1 MKWTKR
7 HNMVARRGRGRPPR
21 SLETPE
27 SGWEEAVA
35 EVRDESAAPADE
47 AQDEALP
54 AEESRTRASSHDE
67 EEANDALSVYLR
79 QMGAIPLLS
88 REQEIELTGRLDRLR
103 QRYRRAALWNWA
115 VIGRVVDTFSDIQAG
130 RLPLERTVDVVPTL
144 GLTWDSI
151 RARLDGHLTRLRR
164 LLHEARAERSRP
176 PVAPRSQAARRR
188 RGRARLRQA
197 VALAFELSPRVELL
211 DAWTE
216 GPPAQPEAALA
227 SPDELA
233 ALAQVAK
240 HRRDL
245 YRAARRELAQAN
257 LRLVVSIA
265 KRYRGRGLSFA
276 DLIQEGNSGLM
287 RAVDKYDPRLGFR
300 FGTYATWWIRQ
311 GVTRALADHARMVRV
326 PCHHTATLAAIDR
339 VRGELTTEHGREP
352 ADEEV
357 AAELGMRVQDLKS
370 LAAVGRQPLS
380 LHEAFG
386 DEDETW
392 ANVLHDPHAE
402 NPGEAADQLLLKD
415 RIDEALRCLAPRDRE
430 VIELRFGLKDGQAR
444 TLDEVARLL
453 GVTRERVRQI
463 ESRGLVRLRQAE
475 RRHLLAG
482 FSSSN

>member
-1 MKWTKR
+1 
-7 HNMVARRGRGRPPR
+7 
-21 SLETPE
+21 
-27 SGWEEAVA
+27 
-35 EVRDESAAPADE
+35 
-47 AQDEALP
+47 
-54 AEESRTRASSHDE
+54 
-67 EEANDALSVYLR
+67 
-79 QMGAIPLLS
+79 MGAIPLLS
-88 REQEIELTGRLDRLR
+88 RDEEVELTSRLDRLR

-115 VIGRVVDTFSDIQAG
+115 MIARVIDTFSEIQAG
-130 RLPLERTVDVVPTL
+130 KLPLERTVDVMSTL
-144 GLTWDSI
+144 GLTWESI
-151 RARLDGHLTRLRR
+151 RGRLGGHLTRLRR
-164 LLHEARAERSRP
+164 LLHEAQAEWPRP
-176 PVAPRSQAARRR
+176 AASPRGQAARRR

-197 VALAFELSPRVELL
+197 VNLALELSPRVELL
-211 DAWTE
+211 DAWTQGQAA
-216 GPPAQPEAALA
+216 GPEEALA
-227 SPDELA
+227 TSEELGS
-233 ALAQVAK
+233 LARIIK
-240 HRRDL
+240 RRRDL
-245 YRAARRELAQAN
+245 YRMARRDLAQAN

-300 FGTYATWWIRQ
+300 FGTYATWWVRQ

-370 LAAVGRQPLS
+370 LTAVGRQPLS

-402 NPGEAADQLLLKD
+402 NPGEAADRLLLKD

-463 ESRGLVRLRQAE
+463 ESRGLVRLRQTE
-475 RRHLLAG
+475 RRDLLAG
-482 FSSSN
+482 FSNAN

>member
-7 HNMVARRGRGRPPR
+7 HNMVTRRGRGRGPR
-21 SLETPE
+21 SLENP
-27 SGWEEAVA
+27 GLDWEEAVD
-35 EVRDESAAPADE
+35 EVRDETPTSADEPRDEAPLEESAAPAASDDE
-47 AQDEALP
+47 GG
-54 AEESRTRASSHDE
+54 
-67 EEANDALSVYLR
+67 NDALSVYLR
-79 QMGAIPLLS
+79 QMGAIPLLN

-130 RLPLERTVDVVPTL
+130 KLPLERTVDVMSTL
-144 GLTWDSI
+144 GLTWESI
-151 RARLDGHLTRLRR
+151 RGRLDGHLTRLRR
-164 LLHEARAERSRP
+164 LLHEARTEWSRP
-176 PVAPRSQAARRR
+176 PVGPRGQAARRR

-197 VALAFELSPRVELL
+197 VSLALELSPRVELL

-216 GPPAQPEAALA
+216 GPPATPDEALA
-227 SPDELA
+227 TPEELA
-233 ALAQVAK
+233 GLARVVEQ
-240 HRRDL
+240 RRKV
-245 YRAARRELAQAN
+245 YRAARRDLAQAN

-339 VRGELTTEHGREP
+339 VRGELTTEYGREP

-357 AAELGMRVQDLKS
+357 AKELGMRVQDLKS
-370 LAAVGRQPLS
+370 LTAVGRQPLS

-402 NPGEAADQLLLKD
+402 NPGEAADRLLLKD

-430 VIELRFGLKDGQAR
+430 VIELRFGLKDGHAR
-444 TLDEVARLL
+444 TLDEVAQLL

-463 ESRGLVRLRQAE
+463 ESRGLVRLRQVE
-475 RRHLLAG
+475 RRHLLVG
-482 FSSSN
+482 FNNAN

>member
-7 HNMVARRGRGRPPR
+7 NNMVARRGRGRGAR
-21 SLETPE
+21 SLETPVG
-27 SGWEEAVA
+27 GWDEAVA
-35 EVRDESAAPADE
+35 EVRDLPADE
-47 AQDEALP
+47 IHDEPLP
-54 AEESRTRASSHDE
+54 AEEAPAADGDE
-67 EEANDALSVYLR
+67 GDAGNDALSVYLR

-88 REQEIELTGRLDRLR
+88 RAEEVELTSRLDRLR

-115 VIGRVVDTFSDIQAG
+115 VIARVVDTFTQIEQG
-130 RLPLERTVDVVPTL
+130 RLSLERTVDVMSTL
-144 GLTWDSI
+144 DLTWESI
-151 RARLDGHLTRLRR
+151 RGRLAGHLTRLRR
-164 LLHEARAERSRP
+164 LLSEARADWARWPGSRG
-176 PVAPRSQAARRR
+176 QATRRR
-188 RGRARLRQA
+188 RRARLRQA
-197 VALAFELSPRVELL
+197 VTLALELSPRIELL

-216 GPPAQPEAALA
+216 GPTATPAEALA
-227 SPDELA
+227 PAEELK
-233 ALAQVAK
+233 ALARVVERRRKVYRLA
-240 HRRDL
+240 RRD
-245 YRAARRELAQAN
+245 LAQAN

-357 AAELGMRVQDLKS
+357 AARLGLRVEDLHA
-370 LAAVGRQPLS
+370 LTAVGRQPLS

-392 ANVLHDPHAE
+392 ANVLHDPHAD
-402 NPGEAADQLLLKD
+402 NPGEAADRLLLKD
-415 RIDEALRCLAPRDRE
+415 RIDEALRCLTPRDRE
-430 VIELRFGLKDGQAR
+430 VIELRFGLKDGHSR

-463 ESRGLVRLRQAE
+463 ETRGLLRLRGAE
-475 RRHLLAG
+475 RRDLLAG
-482 FSSSN
+482 FTNAN

>member
-7 HNMVARRGRGRPPR
+7 HNMVTRRGRGRGPR
-21 SLETPE
+21 SLENP
-27 SGWEEAVA
+27 GLDWDEAVD
-35 EVRDESAAPADE
+35 EVRDETPAPTDEQRDEAPFEESPAPA
-47 AQDEALP
+47 
-54 AEESRTRASSHDE
+54 ASE
-67 EEANDALSVYLR
+67 EEGGNDALSVYLR
-79 QMGAIPLLS
+79 QMGAIPLLN

-115 VIGRVVDTFSDIQAG
+115 AIGRVIDTFSDIQAG
-130 RLPLERTVDVVPTL
+130 KLPLERTVDVMSTL
-144 GLTWDSI
+144 GLTWESI
-151 RARLDGHLTRLRR
+151 RGRLDGHLTRLRR
-164 LLHEARAERSRP
+164 LLHEARVEWSRP
-176 PVAPRSQAARRR
+176 PVGPRGQAARRR

-197 VALAFELSPRVELL
+197 VTLALELSPRVELL

-216 GPPAQPEAALA
+216 GRPARSDEALA
-227 SPDELA
+227 APEELA
-233 ALAQVAK
+233 GLARVIEQ
-240 HRRDL
+240 RRKL
-245 YRAARRELAQAN
+245 YRAARRDLAQAN

-357 AAELGMRVQDLKS
+357 AEELGMRVQDLKA
-370 LAAVGRQPLS
+370 LTAVGRQPLS

-402 NPGEAADQLLLKD
+402 NPGEAADRLLLKD
-415 RIDEALRCLAPRDRE
+415 RIEEALRCLAPRDRE

-444 TLDEVARLL
+444 TLDEVAQLL

-463 ESRGLVRLRQAE
+463 ESRGLVRLRQVE
-475 RRHLLAG
+475 RRHLLVG
-482 FSSSN
+482 FNNAN